1 MAKTPEFLARV
12 EELSG
17 LSGIKL
23 NVIAEH
29 AGLSDK
35 PDPSKT
41 WANQVEAIAIAEFSQ
56 QGKPI
61 EVPEWPEENA
71 ESGEAIQ
78 EDKVPSALV
87 AYFEGNGI
95 PYCKACGLQH
105 QNLEGGTPVCPESR
119 SNCPRLSEV

>member
-23 NVIAEH
+23 NVIAER
-29 AGLSDK
+29 AGMADK
-35 PDPSKT
+35 PDPNKT
-41 WANQVEAIAIAEFSQ
+41 WVEQVEAIAIAEFSQ

-61 EVPEWPEENA
+61 EVQEVPEANT
-71 ESGEAIQ
+71 ESGESPQ
-78 EDKVPSALV
+78 ESQGSSTLV

>member
-23 NVIAEH
+23 NTIAEH

-35 PDPSKT
+35 PDSNKT
-41 WANQVEAIAIAEFSQ
+41 WAEQAEAIAIAEFSQ

-61 EVPEWPEENA
+61 EAPELPEENA
-71 ESGEAIQ
+71 ESGETTQ
-78 EDKVPSALV
+78 EGKAPSALV

-105 QNLEGGTPVCPESR
+105 QNLEDGTPVCPESR
-119 SNCPRLSEV
+119 PNCPRLTEV